1 MQLPICRLCLYD
13 NGEYMRSV
21 SRRIM
26 AMDTLDKPAYM
37 FCGSLIDGSGG
48 PVLERVLITIDNGII
63 AAIDAGDSKAV
74 LSPDAADLSDFT
86 ILPGLIDCHVH
97 LFMSGTADLT
107 MRERQLSYTFD
118 EAGPVISHH
127 LDDQLRHG
135 VVAVR
140 DGGDYGGYALRFNK
154 ELRPGMNNRV
164 SMHCAGR
171 AWHALG
177 RYGRLIGRP
186 PYHGKS
192 LAQSIAASD
201 EKPDHIKIVNSGINS
216 LTAFGRET
224 LPQFNLD
231 EMTDAVIAAQQ
242 LGLKTMVHANGCV
255 PVRIAALAGCHSIEH
270 GFFMGDENL
279 QLLADRQICWIPT
292 ACTMKAYAEQTAA
305 RTREAGIARKNLD
318 HQLGQMRLAR
328 QHGVPMAIGTD
339 CGSIGVHHGASFS
352 EEMKLFIDAG
362 FTIPEVVSC
371 ATSRGAR
378 LLGIDREI
386 GVLKTGMQATLV
398 AVKGSPS
405 ALPGSLT
412 QELRVFHKGK
422 RIQFEKG

>member
-1 MQLPICRLCLYD
+1 MSY
-13 NGEYMRSV
+13 V
-21 SRRIM
+21 SRGIM
-26 AMDTLDKPAYM
+26 TTGNLDKPAYL
-37 FCGSLIDGSGG
+37 FCGSLIDGSGK
-48 PVLERVLITIDNGII
+48 PVLERVLITINGGII
-63 AAIDAGDSKAV
+63 AAINSGSSKTT
-74 LSPDAADLSDFT
+74 LPPDAADLSDFT

-107 MRERQLSYTFD
+107 MRERQLNYTFD

-140 DGGDYGGYALRFNK
+140 DGGDYGGHALHFKK
-154 ELRPGMNNRV
+154 ELMPGSNSPLTMQ
-164 SMHCAGR
+164 CAGR
-171 AWHALG
+171 AWHAQG

-186 PYHGKS
+186 PNHGKT

-216 LTAFGRET
+216 LTEFGRET
-224 LPQFNLD
+224 LPQFNHD
-231 EMTDAVIAAQQ
+231 EMTNAVIAAQQ
-242 LGLKTMVHANGCV
+242 LGLKTMVHANGCL
-255 PVRIAALAGCHSIEH
+255 PVRIAALAGCHSVEH

-279 QLLADRQICWIPT
+279 RLLADRQICWIPT
-292 ACTMKAYAEQTAA
+292 ACTMKAYAEQTETG
-305 RTREAGIARKNLD
+305 TREAGIALRNLD

-328 QHGVPMAIGTD
+328 QLGVPMAIGTD
-339 CGSIGVHHGASFS
+339 CGSLGVHHGASFS
-352 EEMKLFIDAG
+352 EEMKLFMDAG

-371 ATSRGAR
+371 ATSRGAE

-386 GVLKTGMQATLV
+386 GVLKVGMQATFV

-405 ALPGSLT
+405 AMPGLLT
-412 QELRVFHKGK
+412 RELRVFHKGK
-422 RIQFEKG
+422 SIQCKEG